1 MSATIHNYLL
11 IVLLACILVGAAL
24 PELVSGQ
31 SCGCATD
38 MCCSQYGYCGT
49 GDDYCGTGCQAG
61 PCTAAPTG
69 PTPTDVSISDI
80 VTDAFFNGII
90 GQADSSCAGQGFY
103 TRSAF
108 LGAVDS
114 FPLFGQGGSIDDS
127 KREIAAAFAHFTQ
140 ETGRKISMSSSL
152 PYISLLQKYRNIMVF
167 IRDLSLLIM
176 VIKALSIQVIKSCN

>member
-49 GDDYCGTGCQAG
+49 
-61 PCTAAPTG
+61 
-69 PTPTDVSISDI
+69 
-80 VTDAFFNGII
+80 DAFFNGII
-90 GQADSSCAGQGFY
+90 GQADASCAGKGFY

-114 FPLFGQGGSIDDS
+114 FPMFGKDGSIDDS
-127 KREIAAAFAHFTQ
+127 KREIAAAFAHFTL
-140 ETGRKISMSSSL
+140 ETGHFC
-152 PYISLLQKYRNIMVF
+152 YIEEIDGPSQNYCDNTKTQWPCVAGKGYYGRGPI
-167 IRDLSLLIM
+167 
-176 VIKALSIQVIKSCN
+176 